1 MYQKTVLGNGIRVV
15 TERIPSAH
23 SVSTGIWV
31 NTGSRDEGPLER
43 GITHFIEHMLFKGTQ
58 RRSALDIA
66 KEFDAI
72 GGFANAFTS
81 KEHVCFHA
89 KVLAAH
95 LPILIDLLTDLFLRS
110 VFDPEE
116 ITREQNVILQEI
128 RMVEDTPDE
137 FIHVLFQEEY
147 WRSNPLGLPI
157 YGSAEAVEKM
167 DRDQMLQYLARTFQ
181 PERIVIAAAGN
192 LDHQNFLDQ
201 VAPAME
207 ALNHNNTPLERKTP
221 THHFFSRIIAKDLE
235 QVHLALGLQGSS
247 QTDETRFASHLLNVI
262 LGSSMSS
269 RLFQEIREKRGLAY
283 SVYSFSHS
291 HEDTGILGV
300 YAGIAPEN
308 IEEVLHLIHQQLSL
322 LAREPIPDAE
332 LHAAKEYIK
341 GNMYIN
347 AENNDSRM
355 NRLAKNEFLFGRYV
369 PFEEIEE
376 KIKRVTPEDIQSWFR
391 SIYSPEKIAFML
403 YGPVEE
409 ELAQLENVLTQG

>member
-1 MYQKTVLGNGIRVV
+1 LYQKTVLGNGIRVV

-58 RRSALDIA
+58 KRSALDIA

-95 LPILIDLLTDLFLRS
+95 LPILTDLLTDIFLQS
-110 VFDPEE
+110 TFDPIE
-116 ITREQNVILQEI
+116 IEREQNVILQEI

-137 FIHVLFQEEY
+137 FIHVLFQEDY

-157 YGSAEAVEKM
+157 YGSVETVEKTG
-167 DRDQMLQYLARTFQ
+167 REQMLQYLSRTFH

-192 LDHQNFLDQ
+192 LDHQNFLDL

-207 ALNHNNTPLERKTP
+207 TLNYNHFDLNRSTPD
-221 THHFFSRIIAKDLE
+221 HHFFSRVVEKDLE
-235 QVHLALGLQGSS
+235 QVHVAIGLQGSS
-247 QTDETRFASHLLNVI
+247 QMDETRFASHLLNVI

-283 SVYSFSHS
+283 SVYSFAHS

-308 IEEVLHLIHQQLSL
+308 VDEVLQLIHQQLSL
-322 LAREPIPDAE
+322 LAKEPIPAAE
-332 LHAAKEYIK
+332 LDAAKEYIK

-369 PFEEIEE
+369 PFEEIEQ
-376 KIKRVTPEDIQSWFR
+376 KIKKVTPGDIQNWFR
-391 SIYSPEKIAFML
+391 SIYSPDRIALML
-403 YGPVEE
+403 YGPVETD
-409 ELAQLENVLTQG
+409 LKKLENVLVQG